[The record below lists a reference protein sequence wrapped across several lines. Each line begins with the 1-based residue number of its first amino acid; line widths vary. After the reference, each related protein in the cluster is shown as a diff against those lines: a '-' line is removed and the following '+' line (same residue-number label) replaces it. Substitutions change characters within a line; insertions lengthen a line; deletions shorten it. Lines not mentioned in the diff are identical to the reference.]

1 MKFYKLL
8 TLIILN
14 ASFLMSQFTQVF
26 INIDYSNIN
35 ENQMFVFDGFELE
48 VKSYF
53 LNNLFFDEGEQLDL
67 TLDIN
72 MIIENINDKGG
83 EKIISA
89 QVLFSNKI
97 DQHFFSKGF
106 DFIYYKNQAL
116 YKSEIF
122 HSLSSLLS
130 FYAYIFIANE
140 LDTYEYLGGNKYF
153 LKAQNIA
160 SEGKN
165 SFYTKNWYN
174 RLKKVRR
181 SQENLVYR
189 NLKYK
194 FFTTFDVL
202 ESENYD
208 LELANNLFLEFYES
222 ILEYESYY
230 DYTKPLIYFLNAY
243 NKDIVRIA
251 RVLNF
256 KTIIEYLIIYDKTNL
271 IEYQKFY
278 ND

>member
-8 TLIILN
+8 ILIIIN
-14 ASFLMSQFTQVF
+14 TSFLMSQFTQVF

-35 ENQMFVFDGFELE
+35 ENQMFVFDGFESE
-48 VKSYF
+48 IKSYF
-53 LNNLFFDEGEQLDL
+53 LNNHFFHESKQLDL

-72 MIIENINDKGG
+72 MIIENLNDKGG

-97 DQHFFSKGF
+97 DQHFFSKSF

-160 SEGKN
+160 SDGKN
-165 SFYTKNWYN
+165 SFYTKNWHN

-181 SQENLVYR
+181 YQENLVYR
-189 NLKYK
+189 DLRYN
-194 FFTTFDVL
+194 FFSVYDIL

-208 LELANNLFLEFYES
+208 LELANNLFFKFYES

-230 DYTKPLIYFLNAY
+230 NYTKPLIYFLNAY

-256 KTIIEYLIIYDKTNL
+256 KTIIEYLIIYDETNL

>member
-8 TLIILN
+8 ILIVLN
-14 ASFLMSQFTQVF
+14 TSFLMSQFTQVF
-26 INIDYSNIN
+26 INIDYSNIS
-35 ENQMFVFDGFELE
+35 ENQMFIFDGFESE
-48 VKSYF
+48 IESYF
-53 LNNLFFDEGEQLDL
+53 LNNYFFDEREKLDL
-67 TLDIN
+67 TLDVN
-72 MIIENINDKGG
+72 MIIENVNDKGG

-89 QVLFSNKI
+89 QVLFSNKL

-122 HSLSSLLS
+122 DSLSSLLS

-153 LKAQNIA
+153 MKAQNIA
-160 SEGKN
+160 SDGKN
-165 SFYTKNWYN
+165 SLYTKNWYG
-174 RLKKVRR
+174 RLKKVRKY
-181 SQENLVYR
+181 QENLVYR
-189 NLKYK
+189 DLRYN
-194 FFTTFDVL
+194 FFSAYDVL

-208 LELANNLFLEFYES
+208 LKLANNLFLKFYNS
-222 ILEYESYY
+222 IVEYELYY
-230 DYTKPLIYFLNAY
+230 NYTKPLIYFLNAY

-251 RVLNF
+251 KILDF
-256 KTIIEYLIIYDKTNL
+256 KTIIEYLIIYDETNL

>member
-8 TLIILN
+8 ILIVLN
-14 ASFLMSQFTQVF
+14 TSFLMSQFTQVF
-26 INIDYSNIN
+26 INIDYSNIS
-35 ENQMFVFDGFELE
+35 ENQMFIFDGFESE
-48 VKSYF
+48 IESYF
-53 LNNLFFDEGEQLDL
+53 LNNYFFDEREKLDL
-67 TLDIN
+67 TLDVN
-72 MIIENINDKGG
+72 MIIENVNDKGG

-89 QVLFSNKI
+89 QVLFSNKL

-122 HSLSSLLS
+122 DSLSSLLS

-153 LKAQNIA
+153 MKAQNIA
-160 SEGKN
+160 SGGKN
-165 SFYTKNWYN
+165 SLYTKNWYG
-174 RLKKVRR
+174 RLKKVRKY
-181 SQENLVYR
+181 QENLVYR
-189 NLKYK
+189 DLRYN
-194 FFTTFDVL
+194 FFSAYDVL

-208 LELANNLFLEFYES
+208 LKLANNLFLKFYKS

-230 DYTKPLIYFLNAY
+230 SHTKPLTYFLNAY

-251 RVLNF
+251 KILDF
-256 KTIIEYLIIYDKTNL
+256 KPIIEYLIIYDETNL
-271 IEYQKFY
+271 IEYKKFY